1 MLREG
6 QIELSEYKD
15 KKIIVYFYTRKN
27 TSRCTKEAIV
37 FKDNLLKQRE

>member
-15 KKIIVYFYTRKN
+15 KIVIVDFYTRKN
-27 TSRCTKEAIV
+27 TSGCTKEAIV
-37 FKDNLLKQRE
+37 FKDNFLKQRE